1 MSENGKKKKLTR
13 KHVLE
18 QLWQIA
24 AGRSND
30 VARLAFLTPERADEI
45 IQQMDLTCMAEV
57 KRNGNGAVE
66 IKSVDRIRALELL
79 LSLMESPKEAGD
91 GAESFYHALEAGAE
105 RQRLDLLPKADSG
118 PDLVVRPVSGSGL

>member
-1 MSENGKKKKLTR
+1 MQENRKKKLTR

-30 VARLAFLTPERADEI
+30 VARLAFLTPERADEL

-57 KRNGNGAVE
+57 KRHGNGAVE

-79 LSLMESPKEAGD
+79 LSLMDSPKEAGD
-91 GAESFYHALEAGAE
+91 GAESFYHALEARAE
-105 RQRLDLLPKADSG
+105 QQRTDLLPKAASG
-118 PDLVVRPVSGSGL
+118 PDLVVRPVPGEGL